1 MTPVSRKES
10 VTETQQMNRTRV
22 VTIVGTRPEVIKMA
36 PVVLKLERRGSEFDH
51 LLVTTSQHREML
63 FPALAMFGMKPD
75 VDLDL
80 MQENQT
86 LGSFA
91 SRSLSALSN
100 LFAELKPQMILI
112 QGDTTTVMT
121 AALAAFYLGVGVGH
135 VEAGLRSFQRRN
147 PFPEEINR
155 RIAGCVAD
163 LHFAPT
169 ERARDNLLREGV
181 SAGDIFVTGNTIVD
195 ALQSIPPLQIFDEP
209 RLGSIDYEGS
219 RVLLVTAHRRENHG
233 PKLKSICTALKILVS
248 SFDHLEIVFPVH
260 LNPNVRGMVYD
271 ELGQTPGIH
280 LTDPV
285 SYRDLLGIMSR
296 CYLILTDSGGIQE
309 EAVSFH
315 KPVLVLRELTERP
328 EVVEVG
334 AGKVIGVRTE
344 NIIDEVSDLLTN
356 QQRYRQMSTARNP
369 FGDGHAAQRIVDIL
383 AERLNPLDPVAL

>member
-121 AALAAFYLGVGVGH
+121 AALAAFYLDVGVGH

-233 PKLKSICTALKILVS
+233 PNLKSICTALKILVS